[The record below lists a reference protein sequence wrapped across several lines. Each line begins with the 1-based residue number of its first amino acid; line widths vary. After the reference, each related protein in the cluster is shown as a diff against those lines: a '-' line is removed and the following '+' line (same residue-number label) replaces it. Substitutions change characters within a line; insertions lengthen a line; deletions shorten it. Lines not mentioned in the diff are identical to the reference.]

1 METKCKKILI
11 TGGAGFIG
19 SHLCKSLL
27 NQGHQVA
34 CLDNFFTSSKKNI
47 SHLLDDKNFTLI
59 EHNIN
64 EDLPKEIIGQIDMIY
79 NLACPA
85 SPVHYQLDPVK
96 TIKTNTLGIINILEL
111 ARKNKA
117 KILQASTSE
126 VYGDPKEHPQKE
138 SYWGNVNCIGV
149 RSCYDEGKRCAE
161 TLFMDYHRRYG
172 LDIKIIRIFNTY
184 GPNMALSDGRVVS
197 NFIIQALKD
206 EDMTIYGDGS
216 QTRSFQYVDD
226 LIKAMAKLMD
236 TSEFIGPVNVGNPQE
251 ISIKDL
257 ASKIIS
263 LTNSNS
269 KIKFSVLPKDDP
281 IRRWPDISLAKKVLG
296 WEPKISLE
304 EGLKKTINYFKG
316 KI

>member
-1 METKCKKILI
+1 MM
-11 TGGAGFIG
+11 
-19 SHLCKSLL
+19 
-27 NQGHQVA
+27 
-34 CLDNFFTSSKKNI
+34 
-47 SHLLDDKNFTLI
+47 
-59 EHNIN
+59 
-64 EDLPKEIIGQIDMIY
+64 KEKD
-79 NLACPA
+79 
-85 SPVHYQLDPVK
+85 
-96 TIKTNTLGIINILEL
+96 
-111 ARKNKA
+111 
-117 KILQASTSE
+117 
-126 VYGDPKEHPQKE
+126 
-138 SYWGNVNCIGV
+138 
-149 RSCYDEGKRCAE
+149 
-161 TLFMDYHRRYG
+161 
-172 LDIKIIRIFNTY
+172 
-184 GPNMALSDGRVVS
+184 
-197 NFIIQALKD
+197 ALKLYLWIITD